1 MDLIVLALLGM
12 LGVFGAVVSKLLAD
26 EFKAW
31 APSLVARI
39 LAAAVRKLPA
49 AKRERF
55 SEEWASHVNEVP
67 GDIGKFVAACGC
79 LTAAWKIADG
89 PFGARKRALDLVFSA
104 CALVLLAPLLFFI
117 LLLVAVDSPGPI
129 LFRQTRIGRNGKS
142 FQALKFRT
150 MHVDADDRLRK
161 YLASNP
167 EAATEWEATRRLRF
181 DPCITTSGSILRK
194 CSLNELPQL
203 YNVLVGDMSLVG
215 PRPSEDHLGQQT
227 ESDDPYAACKPG
239 ITGLWVFG
247 RRFKDTASYTRN
259 WSPML
264 DLKIIVASIAA
275 VLRSKDGMEE
285 DHFEE
290 DFRIGLLVVVLAL
303 ALLGAVITG
312 NVIFLRVFG
321 LS

>member
-1 MDLIVLALLGM
+1 VDLIVLVLLGM
-12 LGVFGAVVSKLLAD
+12 LGVFGAVFSKLLAD

-39 LAAAVRKLPA
+39 IAAAVRKLPA
-49 AKRERF
+49 EKRERF
-55 SEEWASHVNEVP
+55 SEEWKSHVNEVP

-79 LTAAWKIADG
+79 LTAAWKIAEG
-89 PFGARKRALDLVFSA
+89 PFGASKRALDLAFAA
-104 CALVLLAPLLFFI
+104 CALIFLIPLFIIVLLV
-117 LLLVAVDSPGPI
+117 VAASSPGPI
-129 LFRQTRIGRNGKS
+129 LFRQTRIGRDGKS
-142 FQALKFRT
+142 FEALKFRT

-215 PRPSEDHLGQQT
+215 PRALTEDDLGKQT
-227 ESDDPYAACKPG
+227 QSDDIACRPG
-239 ITGLWVFG
+239 LTGLWQFD
-247 RRFKDTASYTRN
+247 RYSKSAAAYTRN
-259 WSPML
+259 WSLML
-264 DLKIIVASIAA
+264 DVKIMLATIVTLLRDDGLEEKNLK
-275 VLRSKDGMEE
+275 
-285 DHFEE
+285 E
-290 DFRIGLLVVVLAL
+290 DFRIGLLVVVSVL
-303 ALLGAVITG
+303 ALLGAGIMGKVI
-312 NVIFLRVFG
+312 LRIFG